1 MRVLVACEYSGIVR
15 DEFLKLGHDAVS
27 CDLLETES
35 DFGGLATHYVGDVKD
50 ILYDGWD
57 LMIAHPPC
65 TYLAISGSWALYD
78 PRDMHLQR
86 DLRRE
91 HPNYPDRRKKM
102 FEALAFVK
110 LLMDAPI
117 PKICVENPNSLI
129 TTYIKEADQIIQPYE
144 FGDLESKRTFLW
156 LKNLPKLKK
165 TNDRTEE
172 IMKLPKKYRSKITD
186 LPPTK
191 DRSKL
196 RSKFFKGVAQ
206 AMAKQWSED

>member
-27 CDLLETES
+27 CDILETES
-35 DFGGLATHYVGDVKD
+35 NFGGLATHYVGDVKD

-65 TYLAISGSWALYD
+65 TYIAVTGLRWLYHPD
-78 PRDMHLQR
+78 DMHLQR

-117 PKICVENPNSLI
+117 PKICIENPNSLI
-129 TTYIKEADQIIQPYE
+129 TTYIRNADQVIQPYE
-144 FGDLESKRTFLW
+144 FGDLESKKTFLW
-156 LKNLPKLKK
+156 LKNLPPLKK
-165 TNDRTEE
+165 THDRTEE
-172 IMKLPKKYRSKITD
+172 IMKLPKHLRSNKWN
-186 LPPTK
+186 LPPSK

-196 RSKFFKGVAQ
+196 RSKFFVGVAK
-206 AMAKQWSED
+206 AMADQWSDN

>member
-27 CDLLETES
+27 CDILETES
-35 DFGGLATHYVGDVKD
+35 DFNGLATHYVGDVRD

-65 TYLAISGSWALYD
+65 TYIAVTGLRWLYHPD
-78 PRDMHLQR
+78 DMHLQR

-117 PKICVENPNSLI
+117 PKICIENPNSLI
-129 TTYIKEADQIIQPYE
+129 TTYIRNADQVIQPYE
-144 FGDLESKRTFLW
+144 FGDLESKKTFLW
-156 LKNLPKLKK
+156 LKNLPPLKK

-172 IMKLPKKYRSKITD
+172 IMKLPKHLRSNKWN
-186 LPPTK
+186 LPPSK
-191 DRSKL
+191 ERSKL
-196 RSKFFKGVAQ
+196 RSKFFVGVAK
-206 AMAKQWSED
+206 AMAEQWSDN